1 MIPITQ
7 ATNIP
12 GQPKRVIKIIITPT
26 KVNGAIKELKKVADF
41 IYMALKSLES
51 RLMILPNYCVFAVY
65 CVILDNL
72 AYIKKIN

>member
-12 GQPKRVIKIIITPT
+12 SQPKRVIKITITPA
-26 KVNGAIKELKKVADF
+26 KVMGAIKKLKKVADF
-41 IYMALKSLES
+41 IYMALKSLEI

-65 CVILDNL
+65 CVILDSF